1 MLVHQRV
8 YHVNPSWRWHV
19 HPSSQGQLPNTALV
33 PEAPSAFA
41 WANEISRGICKD
53 KDNNTD
59 DNDNNNNDNDSN
71 NNNNI

>member
-1 MLVHQRV
+1 MNQYNTKTRL
-8 YHVNPSWRWHV
+8 RWWKRIAH
-19 HPSSQGQLPNTALV
+19 LKAKARA
-33 PEAPSAFA
+33 PEALSAFG

-59 DNDNNNNDNDSN
+59 DNDNNNNDNNSN